1 MPTHEALRLAEEKGL
16 DLVEISPR
24 AFPPVC
30 RIMDYGKYK
39 YEEAKK
45 KQQARKRASTV
56 ETKEIKFRPK
66 TEEHDMAF
74 KVKHVRRFLEG
85 GNKVRLAVV
94 FRGREITHPQTGMNV
109 LNRVVDMCADIAT
122 VEATP
127 EHGRSPHDHG
137 DRAQAGR
144 GAQGAGGRRRRR
156 SPLRWP
162 PRPRSATSSRAA
174 SRRRRRL
181 RRWMTTKISTR
192 TRSTRTS
199 RTTTTTSD
207 AAADDAGV
215 GPDCPRVTSLGI
227 LVSPRRLRRIAIPY
241 EIALSCVG
249 RLGHKTAPRVMPKV
263 KTHSGAKKRFKRTAS
278 GKFKFAHVF
287 KRHLLTGRSKK
298 RKRQLAQRGVRAARA
313 SPPDRRV
320 AAVRLVVES

>member
-1 MPTHEALRLAEEKGL
+1 MNVRPPGGRFDRRRPEQGLRINNRIRVPEVRVIAEEEQLGVMPTHEALRLAEEKGL

-109 LNRVVDMCADIAT
+109 LNRVVDMCSDIAT
-122 VEATP
+122 VESTP
-127 EHGRSPHDHG
+127 NME
-137 DRAQAGR
+137 
-144 GAQGAGGRRRRR
+144 GRRMIMLIAPKPGVVRK
-156 SPLRWP
+156 
-162 PRPRSATSSRAA
+162 AQEAKKA
-174 SRRRRRL
+174 QV
-181 RRWMTTKISTR
+181 
-192 TRSTRTS
+192 
-199 RTTTTTSD
+199 
-207 AAADDAGV
+207 AAAMAAEAAKRNAPPGQKPQAVPPPPEVDD
-215 GPDCPRVTSLGI
+215 DDDLDED
-227 LVSPRRLRRIAIPY
+227 AIN
-241 EIALSCVG
+241 A
-249 RLGHKTAPRVMPKV
+249 
-263 KTHSGAKKRFKRTAS
+263 
-278 GKFKFAHVF
+278 
-287 KRHLLTGRSKK
+287 
-298 RKRQLAQRGVRAARA
+298 
-313 SPPDRRV
+313 D
-320 AAVRLVVES
+320 VEDDDDDQE

>member
-1 MPTHEALRLAEEKGL
+1 MNGRPPGGRFDRRRPEQGLRINHRIRVPEIRVITEEDQLGILPTHEALRLAEERGL

-30 RIMDYGKYK
+30 KIMDYGKYK

-109 LNRVVDMCADIAT
+109 LNRVVEMCNDIAT

-127 EHGRSPHDHG
+127 NME
-137 DRAQAGR
+137 
-144 GAQGAGGRRRRR
+144 GRRMIMVIAPKPGVVRK
-156 SPLRWP
+156 
-162 PRPRSATSSRAA
+162 AMEAKKA
-174 SRRRRRL
+174 QF
-181 RRWMTTKISTR
+181 
-192 TRSTRTS
+192 
-199 RTTTTTSD
+199 
-207 AAADDAGV
+207 AAAMAAEAQKKNAPGA
-215 GPDCPRVTSLGI
+215 P
-227 LVSPRRLRRIAIPY
+227 
-241 EIALSCVG
+241 
-249 RLGHKTAPRVMPKV
+249 GHKPAP
-263 KTHSGAKKRFKRTAS
+263 
-278 GKFKFAHVF
+278 
-287 KRHLLTGRSKK
+287 
-298 RKRQLAQRGVRAARA
+298 
-313 SPPDRRV
+313 PPEDDDEDLDEDEIN
-320 AAVRLVVES
+320 ADVEDDDDDEDADGTPPAPPA

>member
-1 MPTHEALRLAEEKGL
+1 MTAIAKVTTRINREIRVREVRVISDAGEQLGILAIHDALRAAEERGL

-94 FRGREITHPQTGMNV
+94 FRGREITHPQTGMAV
-109 LNRVVDMCADIAT
+109 LNRVVEMCNDIAT

-127 EHGRSPHDHG
+127 NME
-137 DRAQAGR
+137 
-144 GAQGAGGRRRRR
+144 GRRMIMVIA
-156 SPLRWP
+156 PKP
-162 PRPRSATSSRAA
+162 
-174 SRRRRRL
+174 
-181 RRWMTTKISTR
+181 
-192 TRSTRTS
+192 
-199 RTTTTTSD
+199 
-207 AAADDAGV
+207 GV
-215 GPDCPRVTSLGI
+215 VRK
-227 LVSPRRLRRIAIPY
+227 AQ
-241 EIALSCVG
+241 E
-249 RLGHKTAPRVMPKV
+249 
-263 KTHSGAKKRFKRTAS
+263 AKKAQVAAQMAAEAAKKSQPGAP
-278 GKFKFAHVF
+278 GKPVAPP
-287 KRHLLTGRSKK
+287 
-298 RKRQLAQRGVRAARA
+298 
-313 SPPDRRV
+313 PPDEDEDLDED
-320 AAVRLVVES
+320 AINADVEDDDDEE

>member
-1 MPTHEALRLAEEKGL
+1 MNVRPPGGRFDRRRPEQGLRINHRIRVPEVRVIADEEQLGVMPTHEALRLAEEKGL

-109 LNRVVDMCADIAT
+109 LNKIVDLCNDIAV

-127 EHGRSPHDHG
+127 NME
-137 DRAQAGR
+137 
-144 GAQGAGGRRRRR
+144 GRRMIMVIA
-156 SPLRWP
+156 PKP
-162 PRPRSATSSRAA
+162 
-174 SRRRRRL
+174 
-181 RRWMTTKISTR
+181 
-192 TRSTRTS
+192 
-199 RTTTTTSD
+199 
-207 AAADDAGV
+207 GV
-215 GPDCPRVTSLGI
+215 VRK
-227 LVSPRRLRRIAIPY
+227 AQ
-241 EIALSCVG
+241 E
-249 RLGHKTAPRVMPKV
+249 
-263 KTHSGAKKRFKRTAS
+263 AKK
-278 GKFKFAHVF
+278 
-287 KRHLLTGRSKK
+287 
-298 RKRQLAQRGVRAARA
+298 AQ
-313 SPPDRRV
+313 V
-320 AAVRLVVES
+320 AAQMAAEAAKRNQQPGKPSAAPPPEPDEDEDLDEDEINADVEDDDDEE

>member
-1 MPTHEALRLAEEKGL
+1 MNVRPPGGRFDRRRPEQGLRINHRIRVPEVRVIAEEEQLGVMPTHEALRLAEEKGL

-109 LNRVVDMCADIAT
+109 LNKVVDLCNDIAV

-127 EHGRSPHDHG
+127 NME
-137 DRAQAGR
+137 
-144 GAQGAGGRRRRR
+144 GRRMIMVIAPKPGVVRK
-156 SPLRWP
+156 
-162 PRPRSATSSRAA
+162 AQEAKKAQIAA
-174 SRRRRRL
+174 QQ
-181 RRWMTTKISTR
+181 
-192 TRSTRTS
+192 
-199 RTTTTTSD
+199 
-207 AAADDAGV
+207 AA
-215 GPDCPRVTSLGI
+215 
-227 LVSPRRLRRIAIPY
+227 
-241 EIALSCVG
+241 E
-249 RLGHKTAPRVMPKV
+249 TAKRNAQP
-263 KTHSGAKKRFKRTAS
+263 GAKP
-278 GKFKFAHVF
+278 VPPP
-287 KRHLLTGRSKK
+287 
-298 RKRQLAQRGVRAARA
+298 
-313 SPPDRRV
+313 PPDEDEDLDEDEIN
-320 AAVRLVVES
+320 ADVEDDDDESTEA